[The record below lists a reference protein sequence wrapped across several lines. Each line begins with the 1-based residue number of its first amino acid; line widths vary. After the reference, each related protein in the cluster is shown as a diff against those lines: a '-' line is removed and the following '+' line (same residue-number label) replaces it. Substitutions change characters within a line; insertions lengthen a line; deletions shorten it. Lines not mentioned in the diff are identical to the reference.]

1 MDNFETCTDLTTLMS
16 RFMRMREQSL
26 ETKRN
31 HSVAQAVQDGFF
43 LIFPPTSAFK
53 PAHIRFVCTIG
64 TIPATICAF
73 VLMAQYADGI
83 ISYSVGTMK

>member
-1 MDNFETCTDLTTLMS
+1 
-16 RFMRMREQSL
+16 MRMREQSL
-26 ETKRN
+26 ETIQTKRN
-31 HSVAQAVQDGFF
+31 HSVARAVQDGFF

-53 PAHIRFVCTIG
+53 PAHIRFVCAIG

-83 ISYSVGTMK
+83 ISLFCWHNEVMLMAQCFKL